1 MFKKKPYFIAEIS
14 ANHAGSLDRA
24 LKLILEAK
32 KNGALGIG
40 AGNGYMG
47 NNTFH
52 IDIAKDGYWGGLA
65 ENGKFRTKNAP
76 GWLGDIHRTYG

>member
-1 MFKKKPYFIAEIS
+1 MSLKNPGDVAIIKTFI
-14 ANHAGSLDRA
+14 
-24 LKLILEAK
+24 KEAR

-47 NNTFH
+47 DNTFH
-52 IDIAKDGYWGGLA
+52 IDIAKPGYWGGLA
-65 ENGKFRTKNAP
+65 ENGKFRTHNAP